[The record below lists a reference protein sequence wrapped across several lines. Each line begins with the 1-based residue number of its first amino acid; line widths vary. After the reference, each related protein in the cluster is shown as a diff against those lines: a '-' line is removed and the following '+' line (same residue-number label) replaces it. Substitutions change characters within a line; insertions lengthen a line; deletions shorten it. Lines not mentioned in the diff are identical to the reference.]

1 MSAESCERREVDS
14 SPKWLTLH
22 FDADWLRKSERQPAP
37 SKRGVMGQLEVC
49 LTHDKRDVKLLQK
62 LRYKV
67 FYEQGQAVADI
78 GTWLMRRDTDY
89 FDGIC
94 DHLMVVD
101 RSRQDS
107 SSNGSSIVGTYRLL
121 RQDVAERNGGFY
133 SAKEFDISGLL
144 KRHAGLRFLELGRSC
159 VLPSHRS
166 KRAIELLW
174 HGVWSYVRE
183 HRIDVL
189 IGCASF
195 EGTNIEQL
203 ACPLSFLH
211 HFVRAPEAWRGAA
224 LSLRQVEMNR
234 IPKNEID
241 IRASWQKL
249 PPLIKGYLR
258 LGAFVGDGAVIDSHF
273 GTTDVLIILPVA
285 AINARYISYFG
296 LDAQR
301 YAVARESYAS
311 AATS

>member
-1 MSAESCERREVDS
+1 MRVGSLANPKSMSAESCERPEVDS

-22 FDADWLRKSERQPAP
+22 FDADWLPQSERQPAP

-94 DHLMVVD
+94 DHLMAVA
-101 RSRQDS
+101 RPRQDS

-144 KRHAGLRFLELGRSC
+144 KRHAGLR
-159 VLPSHRS
+159 
-166 KRAIELLW
+166 
-174 HGVWSYVRE
+174 
-183 HRIDVL
+183 
-189 IGCASF
+189 
-195 EGTNIEQL
+195 
-203 ACPLSFLH
+203 
-211 HFVRAPEAWRGAA
+211 
-224 LSLRQVEMNR
+224 
-234 IPKNEID
+234 
-241 IRASWQKL
+241 
-249 PPLIKGYLR
+249 
-258 LGAFVGDGAVIDSHF
+258 
-273 GTTDVLIILPVA
+273 
-285 AINARYISYFG
+285 
-296 LDAQR
+296 
-301 YAVARESYAS
+301 
-311 AATS
+311 